1 MLEHQAKQL
10 RRYGLDDGLLDARC
24 VGGSGANLQLECF
37 LLLRYSSL
45 FPWWSSSDTKT
56 FVQLGRYA

>member
-10 RRYGLDDGLLDARC
+10 RRYGLDDGLLDAQC

-37 LLLRYSSL
+37 LL
-45 FPWWSSSDTKT
+45 
-56 FVQLGRYA
+56 